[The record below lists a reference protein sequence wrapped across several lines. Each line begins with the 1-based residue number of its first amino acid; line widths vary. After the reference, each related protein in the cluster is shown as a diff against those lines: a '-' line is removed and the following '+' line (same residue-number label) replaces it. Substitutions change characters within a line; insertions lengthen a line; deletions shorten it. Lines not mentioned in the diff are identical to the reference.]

1 MGVNLNW
8 LPTLLCDKNVINEVS
23 LKNEVLQ
30 AVFTELND
38 YKIGIEMCTQFR
50 KKKQLYVSML
60 VHGIYIYYINP
71 RSA

>member
-38 YKIGIEMCTQFR
+38 YKIGIEMCTQFI
-50 KKKQLYVSML
+50 KKKNTLCIDV
-60 VHGIYIYYINP
+60 GTWCIYIY
-71 RSA
+71 